1 MRAFLPFTQQ
11 YQGSNSCQKMQY
23 SVISESF
30 FFSYLAVVVVD
41 GSSDDKTVASSVKTE
56 TLSQLEVLY
65 AGTTEKY
72 CECYYLESNFRIF
85 IYIFWLCSTEFREG
99 DEFGSGNRTMTE
111 CSTCTSGVHTI
122 CVMKMQAVL
131 CARVSDDDNK
141 TSAIHLLV
149 RNYLFDFE
157 FWVCIIGILFPVRF
171 LLPTGV
177 FPILVL
183 F

>member
-85 IYIFWLCSTEFREG
+85 IYIF
-99 DEFGSGNRTMTE
+99 
-111 CSTCTSGVHTI
+111 
-122 CVMKMQAVL
+122 
-131 CARVSDDDNK
+131 
-141 TSAIHLLV
+141 
-149 RNYLFDFE
+149 
-157 FWVCIIGILFPVRF
+157 
-171 LLPTGV
+171 
-177 FPILVL
+177 
-183 F
+183 